1 MCIRDSLYDM
11 ACDHIAVEIDGNM
24 QGPAAPLCGP
34 VCAKTGGGNIDDGG
48 TYQVDISW
56 NPTTQ
61 LLEVYFDGVLR
72 LSCTHDFITNV
83 FGTNIVYWGVTSAT
97 GGLNNQQY
105 FCPSTIILPTE
116 LRSFFSDCDGETE
129 NIKWETIS
137 EENVSHFILESTHD
151 GLLFEPVKKV
161 QAVGNSHSAN
171 QYEVRLDPTTSATR
185 LYRLKMVDI
194 DGKFEYSSLILRNN
208 CLVRELSLIHI

>member
-1 MCIRDSLYDM
+1 M
-11 ACDHIAVEIDGNM
+11 
-24 QGPAAPLCGP
+24 
-34 VCAKTGGGNIDDGG
+34 
-48 TYQVDISW
+48 
-56 NPTTQ
+56 
-61 LLEVYFDGVLR
+61 
-72 LSCTHDFITNV
+72 
-83 FGTNIVYWGVTSAT
+83 
-97 GGLNNQQY
+97 NNQQY

-208 CLVRELSLIHI
+208 CLVRESLISSVSSSDEGVQIGFNDPVSYSLHNHLGQVILQSDNESMLFISTNDLPDGVYVLRAHNQKGETETRKIFVH